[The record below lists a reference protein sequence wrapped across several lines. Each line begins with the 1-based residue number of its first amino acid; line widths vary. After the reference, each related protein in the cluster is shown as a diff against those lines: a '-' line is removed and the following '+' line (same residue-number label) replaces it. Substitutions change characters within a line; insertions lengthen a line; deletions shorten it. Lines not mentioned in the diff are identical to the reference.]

1 MAVEKRSNL
10 ISASASRPAAPSINE
25 MQRGKY
31 SFSCTANPSGHDD
44 RDFSRCGRAS
54 RLGDK
59 NRWTLLAIWHRKRSL
74 SWGKGANESVLGVAR
89 GNVDRAV
96 AVPDRVCGTFV
107 LDGLCCSLEGTR
119 RCISGWKRS

>member
-1 MAVEKRSNL
+1 
-10 ISASASRPAAPSINE
+10 
-25 MQRGKY
+25 MQRGKF

-96 AVPDRVCGTFV
+96 AVPDRVCERLFWMGFV
-107 LDGLCCSLEGTR
+107 VRWREPDGASLAGRGRDRGWCS
-119 RCISGWKRS
+119 SG